1 MQVEGVRF
9 YADQA
14 LYKEPHGGYTPW
26 HCDAFY
32 WPLATDKAVTAW
44 IPLQVCPSYPRMLH
58 CKPRQL
64 AYTSLY
70 SHTENTL
77 PLAMLL
83 DISVLLPCTSA
94 SH

>member
-44 IPLQVCPSYPRMLH
+44 IPLQVCPATHAALQAQATCLH
-58 CKPRQL
+58 
-64 AYTSLY
+64 SLR
-70 SHTENTL
+70 SQI
-77 PLAMLL
+77 AQ
-83 DISVLLPCTSA
+83 SCCW
-94 SH
+94 